1 MVEIERNPMAVRQ
14 GAAAVA
20 CMAAAAVAMPVIA
33 HRAAEQRDGAAEA
46 TTVAYQTQVGA
57 DLFARAE
64 PSAQLQLVV
73 ARGNDGLRA
82 RGSAPLVSDGADT
95 HAMLVQAALRG
106 PLADAAHEAPSSAI
120 NQRELNCLSQAVY
133 YEARGE
139 SYRGQVAVA
148 EVVMNRTRSGL
159 YPGSICGVVYQGSH
173 RATGCQFTFTC
184 DGSLNRRPRGAAWA
198 RSQQVARQVMLGYTR
213 PITARATHYHTAAVD
228 PYWSSSLIE
237 TGRVG
242 DHVFYRFPNRAER
255 ARLVEAGLIRRAP
268 RGVQADVALPG
279 YEDAY
284 DDGRVDGVI
293 AADVTETNEK
303 PEADVAAPELVTT
316 TVTTPAAPHAPIP
329 NTPAPITTVR
339 AASEIST

>member
-20 CMAAAAVAMPVIA
+20 CMAAAAVALPVIA
-33 HRAAEQRDGAAEA
+33 HRAADQRAGADTAQLA
-46 TTVAYQTQVGA
+46 SYQTDLGG
-57 DLFARAE
+57 DLFVSTSEPNAR
-64 PSAQLQLVV
+64 LQLV
-73 ARGNDGLRA
+73 AERTSDGLRA
-82 RGSAPLVSDGADT
+82 RGVGALVTNGADT

-106 PLADAAHEAPSSAI
+106 SFADAAAEPDRAI
-120 NQRELNCLSQAVY
+120 NPRELSCMAQAIY

-139 SYRGQVAVA
+139 SYRGQVAVG
-148 EVVMNRTRSGL
+148 EVVMNRVRSGI

-184 DGSLNRRPRGAAWA
+184 DGSLDRGPKGPAWA
-198 RSQQVARQVMLGYTR
+198 RAQAVARQVMLGYTR

-242 DHVFYRFPNRAER
+242 DHIFYRFPTRAER

-268 RGVQADVALPG
+268 RSASVEAAADIPDVTLDETQG
-279 YEDAY
+279 GGEDAAP
-284 DDGRVDGVI
+284 VAQPAPAATI
-293 AADVTETNEK
+293 AA
-303 PEADVAAPELVTT
+303 PAADAAAPIAHG
-316 TVTTPAAPHAPIP
+316 PAAPPIP
-329 NTPAPITTVR
+329 AKTGDV
-339 AASEIST
+339 EIAT